1 MKRNGKKLLGLGFTL
16 VFAFVVWTYLL
27 QTADVKPIGQS
38 GTSVG
43 LSTLNKWFFE
53 QTGVHMTLY
62 TITDWLGLVP
72 LFVCISFGIVG
83 LLQMI
88 KRKRFLKV
96 DIDIILLGIYYIV
109 VIFGYLI
116 FETIPIN
123 YRPILIDG
131 RLEASYPSST
141 TLLVLSVMPTL
152 VFQVRQRIKNKTAVN
167 AITILTALFSGFM
180 VIGRMISG
188 VHWFTDIVG
197 GVLLSSGLFYIYKG
211 SVLTFDKRHKRSVR
225 G

>member
-38 GTSVG
+38 ETSVG

-83 LLQMI
+83 FLQII
-88 KRKRFLKV
+88 KRKSFLKV
-96 DIDIILLGIYYIV
+96 DFDIILL
-109 VIFGYLI
+109 
-116 FETIPIN
+116 E
-123 YRPILIDG
+123 
-131 RLEASYPSST
+131 
-141 TLLVLSVMPTL
+141 
-152 VFQVRQRIKNKTAVN
+152 
-167 AITILTALFSGFM
+167 
-180 VIGRMISG
+180 IGRASCRER
-188 VHWFTDIVG
+188 V
-197 GVLLSSGLFYIYKG
+197 
-211 SVLTFDKRHKRSVR
+211 
-225 G
+225 